1 MQTRWQWLLLQLGKR
16 LWLRTS
22 LFALAGIAAA
32 LVATP
37 LEFLVPDRLADL
49 VGGDAVGK
57 ILGGIA
63 SSMLAVTTFRSA

>member
-49 VGGDAVGK
+49 VGGDAVDK